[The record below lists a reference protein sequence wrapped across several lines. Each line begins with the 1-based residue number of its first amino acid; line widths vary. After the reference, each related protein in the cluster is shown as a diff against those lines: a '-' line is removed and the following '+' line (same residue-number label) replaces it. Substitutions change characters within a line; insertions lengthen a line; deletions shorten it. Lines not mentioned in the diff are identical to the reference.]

1 MLIFSR
7 SPQQGHTIME
17 TVITY
22 NPENYPAKINNL
34 IMRKAEE
41 WQVPPS
47 EALARLLDELAAK
60 EEEKHAA

>member
-1 MLIFSR
+1 
-7 SPQQGHTIME
+7 ME

-22 NPENYPAKINNL
+22 NPENYSGKINNL

-47 EALARLLDELAAK
+47 EALARLLDELAEK

>member
-1 MLIFSR
+1 MD
-7 SPQQGHTIME
+7 T
-17 TVITY
+17 TITY

-47 EALARLLDELAAK
+47 EALTRLLDELAAI
-60 EEEKHAA
+60 EDEKHAA

>member
-1 MLIFSR
+1 
-7 SPQQGHTIME
+7 ME

-47 EALARLLDELAAK
+47 EALARLLDELADK
-60 EEEKHAA
+60 DPTQRAA